1 MIVTCTSCS
10 KRYLVDAR
18 VLGPSGRTVR
28 CASCGNT
35 WFLPPPAD
43 AVLPA
48 SIVPEPSP
56 AISVEDERRERR
68 VQLPAVK
75 RSRGRGPLIVW
86 SLVGAAIVA
95 AVWGLIVAQDNVVRL
110 WPPAAKLYAMI
121 GRGQPVAGTGL
132 ELRKVTPSRGIENGT
147 PILAV
152 DGEVVNVSTVVRDV
166 PKLRVA
172 LRDGNDHELQVWTT
186 SVTDQRLLPGASV
199 SFHTTI
205 TQPAEAATG
214 VVVSFASPGE

>member
-18 VLGPSGRTVR
+18 VVGPSGRTVR

-35 WFLPPPAD
+35 WFLPPPMD
-43 AVLPA
+43 ALPA
-48 SIVPEPSP
+48 GLVPEPSP
-56 AISVEDERRERR
+56 AIRIEDERRERR
-68 VQLPAVK
+68 AQLPAVR
-75 RSRGRGPLIVW
+75 RSRSRGPLILT
-86 SLVGAAIVA
+86 SLVGIAIVA
-95 AVWGLIVAQDNVVRL
+95 AVWGLIVAQDSVVKL

-132 ELRKVTPSRGIENGT
+132 ELRKVTPSRGIENGA

-152 DGEVVNVSTVVRDV
+152 DGEVVNISPIVRDV

-172 LRDGNDHELQVWTT
+172 LRDGNDHELQVWTAP
-186 SVTDQRLLPGASV
+186 VTDQRLLPGASV

-214 VVVSFASPGE
+214 VVVSFAGPGE